1 MTLEKLKHEK
11 RTACLRREDV
21 KSAHFPLFPLCRSRG
36 FTSKGENQRR
46 RKIQTRN
53 DFIYF
58 VYLIYL
64 KLFVLSLQS
73 CFLSCAVAVVLLL
86 CFDFVLSSKTFQIN
100 TIYTLKRLRICLLV
114 CFQEQQEG
122 TFWCCKWLPSGPL
135 LVETSF
141 SMISLHYTIYCNI
154 CCRFRKHHVALSTLY
169 ERWKKL

>member
-122 TFWCCKWLPSGPL
+122 TFWCVVNDSQVARYWWRQAFPWSHCIIQFT
-135 LVETSF
+135 V
-141 SMISLHYTIYCNI
+141 IS
-154 CCRFRKHHVALSTLY
+154 VADLENTM
-169 ERWKKL
+169 